1 MCKRVCGKMCRRGDM
16 TVYIEYVI
24 IDNFVIDYM
33 LLKLSLALV
42 GKNVSKKR
50 LALGATIGTIF
61 ALLMPL
67 INVNNILLVIVKF
80 FVGSM
85 MVVVASCYKS
95 LNNYL
100 ATLAIFML
108 LTFCV
113 GGAVIGV
120 YNVLGVNYSSE
131 VSIATMFLPC
141 YLAIKLVRESV
152 KVLKQK
158 RQIESFSYR
167 FKVYAFGRA
176 EKGVGF
182 MDSGNMVY
190 DGINPVVFCS
200 KEFAQK
206 FLDCKGFRFS
216 KSIRIDT
223 VNGASYKKCFK
234 TEKIVLYFKD
244 KPNIYNNVT
253 VCISESIKKDAYDI
267 ILHPALIGEEY
278 DREDNAIIKE
288 AN

>member
-1 MCKRVCGKMCRRGDM
+1 M

-42 GKNVSKKR
+42 GKNVSRKR
-50 LALGATIGTIF
+50 LVISSALGAMF
-61 ALLMPL
+61 ALLMPM
-67 INVNNILLVIVKF
+67 IKTNDIVLVIIKSL
-80 FVGSM
+80 VGSV
-85 MVVVASCYKS
+85 MVVVVSRYKS
-95 LNNYL
+95 FNSYL

-108 LTFCV
+108 LTFCI
-113 GGAVIGV
+113 GGAVIGI
-120 YNVLGVNYSSE
+120 YNVLGINYSSE

-141 YLAIKLVRESV
+141 YIVIRLVKGSIRAV
-152 KVLKQK
+152 RQR

-167 FKVYAFGRA
+167 FKVYAFGRV

-190 DGINPVVFCS
+190 DEISPVVFCS

-206 FLDCKGFRFS
+206 FLVCKGFKFS
-216 KSIRIDT
+216 KSLRIDT
-223 VNGASYKKCFK
+223 VNGESYKKCFK

-253 VCISESIKKDAYDI
+253 VCISESIKKEFCDI

-278 DREDNAIIKE
+278 DRKDNAVIKE